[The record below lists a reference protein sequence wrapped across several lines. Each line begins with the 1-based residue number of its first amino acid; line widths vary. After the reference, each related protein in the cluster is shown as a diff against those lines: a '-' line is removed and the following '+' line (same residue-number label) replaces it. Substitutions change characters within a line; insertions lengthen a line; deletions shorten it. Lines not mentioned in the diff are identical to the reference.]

1 MDFNVTRSSHGLVP
15 PSEPTPSEVLD
26 LSVIDRQP
34 VLRCNART
42 LHVFRHAG
50 ATSTAAPT
58 AANPAQ
64 VIRQAF
70 AKALVPYYP
79 LAGRLKLGSTDH
91 PRLQV
96 ECSGEGI
103 WVVEARTDRSLEELD
118 YFENVMSIPSDT
130 IDKLL
135 PPPPTP
141 PADGLDP
148 LVLVQITQFSCKGF
162 VMGLTFCHTIC
173 DGLGAA
179 QFVKAVGEMARGAEK
194 PSITPSWSR
203 DSIQSPYLEAY
214 LKSFPSTLSPLPLPI
229 PRYQLEHFTLD
240 IPLDEINREK
250 QKFQHQTNGQKCS
263 TFDVIVANF
272 WRHRTCAISNSLKE
286 NDELKLVFFANC
298 RCQLSQRLPQGFYG
312 NCFFPVTITASCGML
327 KRASMVQVVKKIQEA
342 KAGLASEF
350 AKWMNGGVQDVDPFL
365 PPPRYTTL
373 FISEWGRLGFNEVDY
388 GWGPPV
394 QVVPIQGSGVIP
406 VGIVGSL
413 PSPRAG
419 IRLMTWCVEEAHLQP
434 LAHWPRGL
442 EENADQS

>member
-1 MDFNVTRSSHGLVP
+1 MDFNVTRSGHGLVP
-15 PSEPTPSEVLD
+15 PSQPTPSAEVLD

-42 LHVFRHAG
+42 LHVFSHAS
-50 ATSTAAPT
+50 AATAA
-58 AANPAQ
+58 AAASPAR

-91 PRLQV
+91 TRLQI

-103 WVVEARTDRSLEELD
+103 WMVEAKADRSLAELD
-118 YFENVMSIPSDT
+118 YFENVMSIPGDAV
-130 IDKLL
+130 DRLL
-135 PPPPTP
+135 PPPPP

-148 LVLVQITQFSCKGF
+148 LVLVQITQFSCNGF
-162 VMGLTFCHTIC
+162 VMGLTFCHAIC

-194 PSITPSWSR
+194 PSITPSWNR
-203 DSIQSPYLEAY
+203 DLIQSPSLEAY
-214 LKSFPSTLSPLPLPI
+214 LKSIPSILSPLPPPI
-229 PRYQLEHFTLD
+229 PPDQLEHVTLD
-240 IPLDEINREK
+240 IPLEEINRQK
-250 QKFQHQTNGQKCS
+250 QKFRNQTNGQKCS
-263 TFDVIVANF
+263 AFDIVAANF
-272 WRHRTCAISNSLKE
+272 WRHRTRAISDSLKE

-298 RCQLSQRLPQGFYG
+298 RYHLSQPLPRGFYG
-312 NCFFPVTITASCGML
+312 NCFFPVTVTASCGML
-327 KRASMVQVVKKIQEA
+327 KRASMVHVVKNIQEA

-350 AKWMNGGVQDVDPFL
+350 AKWMNGGGQDVDPFL
-365 PPPRYTTL
+365 PPPLYTTL
-373 FISEWGRLGFNEVDY
+373 FLSEWGRLGFKEVDY

-413 PSPRAG
+413 PSSQGPG
-419 IRLMTWCVEEAHLQP
+419 VRLMTWCVEKAHLQP
-434 LAHWPRGL
+434 LANWPTGL
-442 EENADQS
+442 DD